1 MATSDVQRRVHG
13 LRLLPRC
20 VRHPPGDGHRDDHEW
35 TTPRSLALSSVFARW
50 LSPAVFALGCFS
62 CAAHSSTQP
71 SAPVVRWLKPSET
84 ATQGRAP
91 SARVR
96 LLSTQSDGAKTY
108 VLVLSQG
115 DQVLAAIAAFAKD
128 HHVVDAHFSAIGAVR
143 DPEVAWFDESR
154 KQFKALSLH
163 EQMEVLTLSGDIT
176 LGVDG
181 RPVVHTHLVLARSDG
196 EAWGGHLIEATA
208 SPTIELYVRTYPE
221 PLYKRLDPATDLQL
235 IDPSKER

>member
-1 MATSDVQRRVHG
+1 MTTSFRPFSAAWSPRT
-13 LRLLPRC
+13 LLSFAVC
-20 VRHPPGDGHRDDHEW
+20 
-35 TTPRSLALSSVFARW
+35 SVFRHW
-50 LSPAVFALGCFS
+50 LSPAVLALGCLS
-62 CAAHSSTQP
+62 CAGLSPAGP

-84 ATQGRAP
+84 ASEGHAP
-91 SARVR
+91 GAKVR
-96 LLSTQSDGAKTY
+96 LLTTQSDGTKAY

-115 DQVLAAIAAFAKD
+115 DPVQAAIVAFAKD

-154 KQFKALSLH
+154 KQFKAMSLH

-176 LGVDG
+176 LGAEG
-181 RPVVHTHLVLARSDG
+181 QPLVHTHLVMARSDG

-208 SPTIELYVRTYPE
+208 SPTIELYVTTYPE

-235 IDPSKER
+235 IEPSLERY